1 MKSRIAVFL
10 CLLVCAIAACRRD
23 ASLDEPFKPHPVLP
37 EEPYDYIS
45 ASAFPSSFLFPP
57 LNFINSEPANNPTTN
72 WGATLG
78 RVLFYDTQLSQNNS
92 ISCGSCHEQAAGFS
106 DPERFSRGFAGGHTN
121 RNSMAIL
128 NTRFSFRYF
137 WDQRASGLE
146 EQVMMPIVNSIEMGT
161 DTTVLP
167 QKLAALEYYPDLFRK
182 AFGTNEITNERIA
195 RALAQF
201 VRSINSWNSK
211 YDEGLQNN
219 FASFTAEENDGRNNF
234 FSGQFNCNHC
244 HTTSNFY
251 TTQALNN
258 GLESVY
264 LDSGRAAITGDP
276 ADIGK
281 FKVPSLRNIALSAP
295 YMHDGRFATLEEV
308 VEHYNS
314 GIHPN
319 PNLDDRL
326 TIEGITGGTPKQYNM
341 TVYQKASLVA
351 FLKTLTDQ
359 SLLADPKYSNP
370 FYIRE

>member
-1 MKSRIAVFL
+1 MKTRIAI
-10 CLLVCAIAACRRD
+10 LLLLLICAIAACRRD
-23 ASLDEPFKPHPVLP
+23 ASLEEPVRVEPVLP
-37 EEPYDYIS
+37 EQPFDYVS
-45 ASAFPSSFLFPP
+45 ASAFPASFLFPP
-57 LNFINSEPANNPTTN
+57 LSFINSEPSNNPTSN

-78 RVLFYDTQLSQNNS
+78 RVLFYEKQLSQNNT
-92 ISCGSCHEQAAGFS
+92 ISCGSCHKQENGFS
-106 DPERFSRGFAGGHTN
+106 DPEQFSKGFAGGHTN

-137 WDQRASGLE
+137 WDQRANGLE
-146 EQVMMPIVNSIEMGT
+146 QQVMMPVVNSIEMGM
-161 DTTVLP
+161 DTSLLP
-167 QKLAALEYYPDLFRK
+167 QKLAALEYYPELFRK

-219 FASFTAEENDGRNNF
+219 FAAFTPEENDGMNYF

-251 TTQALNN
+251 TSQSLNN
-258 GLESVY
+258 GLETII
-264 LDSGRAAITGDP
+264 LDSGRAHITGELT
-276 ADIGK
+276 DIGK
-281 FKVPSLRNIALSAP
+281 FKVPTLRNIGLTAP

-314 GIHPN
+314 GIMPN

-326 TIEGITGGTPKQYNM
+326 TVEGITGGTPKQYNM
-341 TVYQKASLVA
+341 TAYQKAALVA
-351 FLKTLTDQ
+351 FLKTLTDEQ
-359 SLLADPKYSNP
+359 LLRDPKYADP
-370 FYIRE
+370 FQRAF